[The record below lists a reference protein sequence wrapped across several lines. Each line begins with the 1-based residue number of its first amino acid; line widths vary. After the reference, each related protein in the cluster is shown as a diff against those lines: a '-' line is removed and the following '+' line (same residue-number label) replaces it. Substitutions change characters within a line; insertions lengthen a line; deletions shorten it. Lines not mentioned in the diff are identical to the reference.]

1 MSAGIDTMNQHI
13 VSAFDS
19 EIKDLQKKVAEMGGI
34 AEKMLSDALE
44 AIEKRDTRIA
54 QRIIMTD
61 QKLDGLQRDIDEHAI
76 LTIARRQPMAVDLRD
91 IFVVSQIAGDIERVG
106 DLVKNIGK
114 RIIAMEGQFPPKS
127 LLSGIRNMSLLALG
141 QFKAVLDAYISKDV
155 DAAMVVWSNDG
166 GIDKLYNAL
175 FRELLT
181 YMMEDPRNISFCT
194 HLLFSAKN
202 IERIGDHATNIA
214 ERIYYVV
221 TGDALTATRPKGD
234 DGPSMA
240 SIETDT

>member
-1 MSAGIDTMNQHI
+1 MNQHI

-19 EIKDLQKKVAEMGGI
+19 EIKDLQKKVVEMGGI

-44 AIEKRDTRIA
+44 AIEKRDTSIA
-54 QRIIMTD
+54 QSIIQMD
-61 QKLDGLQRDIDEHAI
+61 VRLDGLQRDIDERAI

-155 DAAMVVWSNDG
+155 DAALVVWNNDG
-166 GIDKLYNAL
+166 GIDKLYNSL

-181 YMMEDPRNISFCT
+181 YMMEDPRNIGFCT

-221 TGDALTATRPKGD
+221 TGETLSTNRPKGD
-234 DGPSMA
+234 DGPSM
-240 SIETDT
+240 STIETDG

>member
-1 MSAGIDTMNQHI
+1 MNQHI
-13 VSAFDS
+13 VSSYDA
-19 EIKDLQKKVAEMGGI
+19 EIKELQKKIAEMGGI
-34 AEKMLSDALE
+34 AEKMLSDALD
-44 AIEKRDTRIA
+44 AIEKRDMRIA
-54 QRIIMTD
+54 QQIIVMD
-61 QKLDGLQRDIDEHAI
+61 QRLDMLQRDIDELAI
-76 LTIARRQPMAVDLRD
+76 VTIARRQPMAVDLRE

-127 LLSGIRNMSLLALG
+127 LLSGIRNMSLLALE
-141 QFKAVLDAYISKDV
+141 QFKSVLDAYISKDV
-155 DAAMVVWSNDG
+155 DAAMAVWSNDG
-166 GIDKLYNAL
+166 GIDRLYNSL

-214 ERIYYVV
+214 ERIHYSV
-221 TGDALTATRPKGD
+221 TGDALTMLRPKGD
-234 DGPSMA
+234 DSGSLA
-240 SIETDT
+240 NIEAET

>member
-1 MSAGIDTMNQHI
+1 MSQHI
-13 VSAFDS
+13 VTAYDS
-19 EIKDLQKKVAEMGGI
+19 EIKDLQKKIAEMGGI
-34 AEKMLSDALE
+34 AEKMLSDALT
-44 AIEKRDTRIA
+44 AIETRDVNLA
-54 QRIIMTD
+54 QQIIMTD
-61 QKLDGLQRDIDEHAI
+61 AKLDGLQREVDEQAI
-76 LTIARRQPMAVDLRD
+76 TTIARRQPMAIDLRD

-127 LLSGIRNMSLLALG
+127 LLSGLRNMSLLALG
-141 QFKAVLDAYISKDV
+141 QFKDVLDAYTQKDV
-155 DAAMVVWSNDG
+155 ERAFAVWSNDG
-166 GIDKLYNAL
+166 GIDKLYNSL

-221 TGDALTATRPKGD
+221 TGGTLTITRPKGD
-234 DGPSMA
+234 DGTDQA
-240 SIETDT
+240 TVETDT

>member
-1 MSAGIDTMNQHI
+1 MTDHI
-13 VSAFDS
+13 VSAYDA
-19 EIKDLQKKVAEMGGI
+19 EIRILQTKIAEMGGI

-44 AIEKRDTRIA
+44 AIEKRDLNLAQSIIA
-54 QRIIMTD
+54 MDAR
-61 QKLDGLQRDIDEHAI
+61 LDGLQRDIDERAI
-76 LTIARRQPMAVDLRD
+76 LTIARRQPMAIDLRD

-127 LLSGIRNMSLLALG
+127 LLSGLRNMSLMALS
-141 QFKAVLDAYISKDV
+141 QFKDVLDAYTQKDV
-155 DAAMVVWSNDG
+155 KAAMAVWSNDG
-166 GIDKLYNAL
+166 GIDKLYNAM

-221 TGDALTATRPKGD
+221 TGDTLTAVRPKGD

>member
-1 MSAGIDTMNQHI
+1 MSGHI
-13 VSAFDS
+13 VSAFDTD
-19 EIKDLQKKVAEMGGI
+19 IKELQKKIAEMGGI

-44 AIEKRDTRIA
+44 AIEKRDVKLA
-54 QRIIMTD
+54 QQIILTD
-61 QKLDGLQRDIDEHAI
+61 ARLDGLQRDIDERAI
-76 LTIARRQPMAVDLRD
+76 LTIARRQPMAIDLRD

-114 RIIAMEGQFPPKS
+114 RIIAMEGQFPPNS
-127 LLSGIRNMSLLALG
+127 LLSGLRSMSLMALG
-141 QFKAVLDAYISKDV
+141 QFKAVLDAYTQKDV
-155 DAAMVVWSNDG
+155 DAAMAVWSNDG
-166 GIDKLYNAL
+166 GIDKLYNSL

-181 YMMEDPRNISFCT
+181 YMMEDPRNITYCT

-221 TGDALTATRPKGD
+221 TGETLTTARPKGD
-234 DGPSMA
+234 DGPSQA
-240 SIETDT
+240 TIETDT

>member
-1 MSAGIDTMNQHI
+1 MNQHI

-19 EIKDLQKKVAEMGGI
+19 EIKDLQKKVVEMGGI

-44 AIEKRDTRIA
+44 AIEKRDTSIA
-54 QRIIMTD
+54 QSIIQMD
-61 QKLDGLQRDIDEHAI
+61 VRLDGLQRDSDERAI

-155 DAAMVVWSNDG
+155 DAALVVWNNDG
-166 GIDKLYNAL
+166 GIDKLYNSL

-181 YMMEDPRNISFCT
+181 YMMEDPRNIGFCT

-221 TGDALTATRPKGD
+221 TGETLSTNRPKGD
-234 DGPSMA
+234 DGPSM
-240 SIETDT
+240 STFETDG

>member
-1 MSAGIDTMNQHI
+1 MNQHI
-13 VSAFDS
+13 VSAFDT
-19 EIKDLQKKVAEMGGI
+19 EIKDLQKKIAEMGGI
-34 AEKMLSDALE
+34 AEKMLSDALD
-44 AIEKRDTRIA
+44 AIEKRDTRLA
-54 QRIIMTD
+54 QQIIMTD
-61 QKLDGLQRDIDEHAI
+61 QRLDGLQRDIDERAI

-141 QFKAVLDAYISKDV
+141 QFKAVLDAYIQKDV
-155 DAAMVVWSNDG
+155 EAALEVWNNDG
-166 GIDKLYNAL
+166 GIDKLYNSL

-221 TGDALTATRPKGD
+221 TGDTLTAARPKGE
-234 DGPSMA
+234 DGGLLTALGA
-240 SIETDT
+240 SA

>member
-1 MSAGIDTMNQHI
+1 MTDHI
-13 VSAFDS
+13 VSAYDV
-19 EIKDLQKKVAEMGGI
+19 EINDLQKKIAEMGGI

-44 AIEKRDTRIA
+44 AIEKRDVTLA
-54 QRIIMTD
+54 QQIILTD
-61 QKLDGLQRDIDEHAI
+61 ARLDGLQRDIDERAI
-76 LTIARRQPMAVDLRD
+76 LTIARRQPMAIDLRD

-127 LLSGIRNMSLLALG
+127 LLSGLRSMSLMALG
-141 QFKAVLDAYISKDV
+141 QFKAVLDAYTQKDV
-155 DAAMVVWSNDG
+155 DAAMVVWRNDG
-166 GIDKLYNAL
+166 AIDRLYNSL

-181 YMMEDPRNISFCT
+181 YMMEDPRNITYCT

-214 ERIYYVV
+214 ERIHYVV
-221 TGDALTATRPKGD
+221 TGETLTAARPKGE
-234 DGPSMA
+234 DGPSQVA
-240 SIETDT
+240 IEIDA

>member
-1 MSAGIDTMNQHI
+1 MNQHI
-13 VSAFDS
+13 VSAYDAD
-19 EIKDLQKKVAEMGGI
+19 IKELQKKIAEMGGI
-34 AEKMLSDALE
+34 AEKMLSDALD
-44 AIEKRDTRIA
+44 AIEKRDTRLA
-54 QRIIMTD
+54 QQIILTD
-61 QKLDGLQRDIDEHAI
+61 QKLDGLQRDIDERAI

-127 LLSGIRNMSLLALG
+127 LLSGIRSMSLLALG

-155 DAAMVVWSNDG
+155 DAAMVVWNNDG
-166 GIDKLYNAL
+166 AIDKLYNSL

-221 TGDALTATRPKGD
+221 TGDTLTTARPKGD
-234 DGPSMA
+234 DGASMA

>member
-1 MSAGIDTMNQHI
+1 MNPHI
-13 VSAFDS
+13 VSSYDA
-19 EIKDLQKKVAEMGGI
+19 EIKELQKKIVEMGGI

-44 AIEKRDTRIA
+44 AIETRDVSLAQQIILMDTR
-54 QRIIMTD
+54 
-61 QKLDGLQRDIDEHAI
+61 LDGLQRDIDEQSI

-91 IFVVSQIAGDIERVG
+91 IFVVSQIAGDIERIG

-127 LLSGIRNMSLLALG
+127 LLSGLRNMSLMALG
-141 QFKAVLDAYISKDV
+141 QFKAVLDAYTQRDL
-155 DAAMVVWSNDG
+155 DAAVAVWNNDG
-166 GIDKLYNAL
+166 AIDKLYNSL

-181 YMMEDPRNISFCT
+181 YMMEDPRNITFCT

-221 TGDALTATRPKGD
+221 SGDTLTTLRPKGD
-234 DGPSMA
+234 DSPSYV
-240 SIETDT
+240 SIETDV

>member
-1 MSAGIDTMNQHI
+1 MNQHI
-13 VSAFDS
+13 VSAYDA
-19 EIKDLQKKVAEMGGI
+19 EIKDLQRKIAEMGGI

-44 AIEKRDTRIA
+44 AIEKRDTSLA
-54 QRIIMTD
+54 QHIIVTD
-61 QKLDGLQRDIDEHAI
+61 ARLDGLQRDIDEQSI
-76 LTIARRQPMAVDLRD
+76 LTIARRQPMAIDLRD

-106 DLVKNIGK
+106 DLVKNIAK
-114 RIIAMEGQFPPKS
+114 RIIAMEGHFPPKS
-127 LLSGIRNMSLLALG
+127 LLSGLRNMSLLALG
-141 QFKAVLDAYISKDV
+141 QFKAVLDAYTLKDV
-155 DAAMVVWSNDG
+155 DGAIAVWSNDG
-166 GIDKLYNAL
+166 GIDRLYNSL

-221 TGDALTATRPKGD
+221 TGETLTAARPKGE
-234 DGPSMA
+234 DGPLQA
-240 SIETDT
+240 TIETQT

>member
-1 MSAGIDTMNQHI
+1 MNQHI

-19 EIKDLQKKVAEMGGI
+19 EIKDLQKKIAEMGGI
-34 AEKMLSDALE
+34 AEKMLSDALD

-54 QRIIMTD
+54 QQIIMTD
-61 QKLDGLQRDIDEHAI
+61 QKLDGLQRDIDERAI

-127 LLSGIRNMSLLALG
+127 LLSGIRNMSLMALG

-155 DAAMVVWSNDG
+155 DAAMAVWTNDG

-221 TGDALTATRPKGD
+221 TGDTLTAARPKGD

-240 SIETDT
+240 TIETDT

>member
-1 MSAGIDTMNQHI
+1 MNQHI
-13 VSAFDS
+13 VSAYDT
-19 EIKDLQKKVAEMGGI
+19 EIKELQKKIIQMGGI
-34 AEKMLSDALE
+34 AEKMLSDALD
-44 AIEKRDTRIA
+44 AIETRDINLA
-54 QRIIMTD
+54 QQIILTD
-61 QKLDGLQRDIDEHAI
+61 AKLDGLQREVDEQAI

-127 LLSGIRNMSLLALG
+127 LLTGLKNMSLLALA
-141 QFKAVLDAYISKDV
+141 QFKAVLDAYTQKDV
-155 DAAMVVWSNDG
+155 RAAVAVWSNDG
-166 GIDKLYNAL
+166 GIDKLYNSL

-181 YMMEDPRNISFCT
+181 YMMEDPRNITFCT

-221 TGDALTATRPKGD
+221 TGGTLTISRPKGD
-234 DGPSMA
+234 DGPDQA
-240 SIETDT
+240 TIETDA

>member
-1 MSAGIDTMNQHI
+1 MNQHI
-13 VSAFDS
+13 VSAYDT
-19 EIKDLQKKVAEMGGI
+19 EIKDLQKKIAEMGGI
-34 AEKMLSDALE
+34 AEKMMSD
-44 AIEKRDTRIA
+44 AIEKRDTRLA
-54 QRIIMTD
+54 QQIILTD
-61 QKLDGLQRDIDEHAI
+61 QKLDGLQRDIDERAI
-76 LTIARRQPMAVDLRD
+76 LTIARRQPMAIDLRD

-127 LLSGIRNMSLLALG
+127 LLSGLRSMSLLALG

-155 DAAMVVWSNDG
+155 DAAMAVWNNDG
-166 GIDKLYNAL
+166 SIDKLYNSL

-221 TGDALTATRPKGD
+221 TGDTLTTARPKGD
-234 DGPSMA
+234 DGPSMTT
-240 SIETDT
+240 IETDT

>member
-1 MSAGIDTMNQHI
+1 MNQHI
-13 VSAFDS
+13 VSAFDT
-19 EIKDLQKKVAEMGGI
+19 EIKDLQKKIAEMGGI
-34 AEKMLSDALE
+34 AEKMLSDALD
-44 AIEKRDTRIA
+44 AIEKRDTRLA
-54 QRIIMTD
+54 QQIILTD
-61 QKLDGLQRDIDEHAI
+61 QKLDGLQRDIDERAI

-127 LLSGIRNMSLLALG
+127 LLSGIRSMSLLALG
-141 QFKAVLDAYISKDV
+141 QFKAVLDAYIQKDV
-155 DAAMVVWSNDG
+155 EAAMAVWNNDG
-166 GIDKLYNAL
+166 AIDKLYNSL

-221 TGDALTATRPKGD
+221 TGDTLTTNRPKGD
-234 DGPSMA
+234 DGALMA
-240 SIETDT
+240 TIETDT